1 MVKYTTKQWDDKF
14 SAKPSQITL
23 VDQEKKNGKE
33 LNNVWNV
40 MKRFVD
46 HPANEELPAVHLVV
60 KGFAVCVPCRKVVN
74 YGTATS
80 TLAKHVHSKKCK
92 VDPTV
97 KKNDHEPLEEL
108 FYFTI
113 GESDYLHT
121 QFFPWLIAEFFDEYF

>member
-46 HPANEELPAVHLVV
+46 HPANEELPAVHHVV
-60 KGFAVCVPCRKVVN
+60 KDFAVCVPYRKVVN

-80 TLAKHVHSKKCK
+80 TLAKHVHSKKCAK
-92 VDPTV
+92 STLQW
-97 KKNDHEPLEEL
+97 KKRSRTP
-108 FYFTI
+108 
-113 GESDYLHT
+113 
-121 QFFPWLIAEFFDEYF
+121 

>member
-46 HPANEELPAVHLVV
+46 HPANEELPAVHHVV

-97 KKNDHEPLEEL
+97 KKMITNPLKNC
-108 FYFTI
+108 FTSQLGKVI
-113 GESDYLHT
+113 LYTPS
-121 QFFPWLIAEFFDEYF
+121 FFHD